1 MNWKSG
7 IFLGFLTVLGF
18 SLYKAQT
25 PEAPADSIKEIPK
38 STTSEKETKT
48 LPTPLA
54 MDNKIAPPKEN
65 RKVIPPP
72 SPPIV
77 MTVQQKE
84 SGTAVFKYKMEDGVA
99 VVFEDV
105 VLGQPQANAPA
116 YGRIPPIK
124 TWEDGTIPIHIQPD
138 VDHPDRVRQAM
149 ELFADTPIVFVPYEN
164 QNDALVFIDA
174 DGECKSYIGKM
185 GGRQPIWIGPQCGPR
200 EIAHEI
206 MHALGFIHEQNRN
219 DRDGFIKVFPENI
232 QEGYEQNFEILPDEF
247 MKISGLTDF
256 DFNSIMI
263 YSKTMFAKPGT
274 HTLESKKSDTEI
286 IPGTGLSQFDRAR
299 LEKAY
304 GEK

>member
-1 MNWKSG
+1 M
-7 IFLGFLTVLGF
+7 IVGF
-18 SLYKAQT
+18 SFYRAQDRKA
-25 PEAPADSIKEIPK
+25 PENLLEEIPTP
-38 STTSEKETKT
+38 TTSGKEMKS
-48 LPTPLA
+48 LPTPVAEVKKLV
-54 MDNKIAPPKEN
+54 PFKEN

-72 SPPIV
+72 SAPIV
-77 MTVQQKE
+77 MTVVRKE
-84 SGTAVFKYKMEDGVA
+84 SGSAVFKYKMEDGVA

-105 VLGQPQANAPA
+105 VLGQPQPGAPA
-116 YGRIPPIK
+116 YGRIPPVK
-124 TWEDGTIPIHIQPD
+124 TWEEGTIPIHIQPD
-138 VDHPDRVRQAM
+138 VVHPERVRQAM

-219 DRDGFIKVFPENI
+219 DRDDYIKVFPENI
-232 QEGYEQNFEILPDEF
+232 QEGYEQNFEILPAEF
-247 MKISGLTDF
+247 MKISGMTDF

-263 YSKTMFAKPGT
+263 YSKTMFAKSGT
-274 HTLESKKSDTEI
+274 HVLESKKSDTEI
-286 IPGTGLSQFDRAR
+286 APGASLSPLDRAR
-299 LEKAY
+299 LENAY